1 MSGNL
6 LYEQQEIIVI
16 LLKYI
21 SPQQTW
27 GNTVHIYSYV
37 CACMVSNYVATVVS

>member
-21 SPQQTW
+21 SPQQDMSQYCTYIAMY
-27 GNTVHIYSYV
+27 VHVWYLI
-37 CACMVSNYVATVVS
+37 M